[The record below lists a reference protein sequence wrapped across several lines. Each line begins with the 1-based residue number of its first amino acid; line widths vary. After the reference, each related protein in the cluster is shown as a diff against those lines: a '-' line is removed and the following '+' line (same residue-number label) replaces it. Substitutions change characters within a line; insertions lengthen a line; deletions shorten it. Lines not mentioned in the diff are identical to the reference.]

1 MSKPE
6 EQISILLKALHSK
19 KATPEQEQELTD
31 LLLEAEKD
39 AVLKEYMQNTWEEF
53 QPETHKNKVDWDQMF
68 TKILDKDTEAKVVRM
83 HFSWSRIAAAAV
95 ILLFV
100 FVGAYF
106 ILKTETASLI
116 AKSEIES
123 GKEYLG
129 APAAN
134 KAILT
139 LSDGTVILLEKEEN
153 GALAVQ
159 GNVTVEK
166 TSDGQIVYTG
176 SSAEIQMNTISVP
189 KGSKPLQLKLADGS
203 NVWLN
208 VGTVFTYPAAFTGN
222 TRPVEI
228 SGEAYF
234 EIARDVSRPFIV
246 TKGNTQIKV
255 LGTHFNVNAYD
266 NEAAMRVTLLEG
278 SVRVQEGNTSNLLK
292 PGQQAILSTKNSGKI
307 QVVKGDV
314 DKVMAWKNGIFN
326 FDGAPLDE
334 VMRQLERWYNIE
346 VVYEKGVPDI
356 EFVGKMSKNIN
367 LDDLL
372 EILKKTRVHFKLV
385 EGRKL
390 IVSDK

>member
-6 EQISILLKALHSK
+6 EQISILLEALHSK
-19 KATPEQEQELTD
+19 TATPMQEQELAD
-31 LLLEAEKD
+31 WLLEAEKD
-39 AVLKEYMQNTWEEF
+39 AVLKEYMQSAWEEF
-53 QPETHKNKVDWDQMF
+53 QPEKHKNKVDWDQMF
-68 TKILDKDTEAKVVRM
+68 TNILENNTEAKVVHMR
-83 HFSWSRIAAAAV
+83 FSWSRIAAAAV

-100 FVGAYF
+100 SVGAWF
-106 ILKTETASLI
+106 ILKKENGPQIVIS
-116 AKSEIES
+116 ES
-123 GKEYLG
+123 GKKEDLA
-129 APAAN
+129 APSAN
-134 KAILT
+134 KAVLT
-139 LSDGTVILLEKEEN
+139 LSDGTVILLENEEN

-166 TSDGQIVYTG
+166 TADGQIVYKG

-189 KGSKPLQLKLADGS
+189 KGSKPLQLKLTDGS

-208 VGTVFTYPAAFTGN
+208 VGTVFTYPAAFAGN
-222 TRPVEI
+222 TRKVEI

-246 TKGNTQIKV
+246 TKGNAQIEV

-266 NEAAMRVTLLEG
+266 NEAAMRVTLMEG
-278 SVRVQEGNTSNLLK
+278 SVRVKEGTASGLLK
-292 PGQQAILSTKNSGKI
+292 PGQQAILSAKNSGKI

-334 VMRQLERWYNIE
+334 VMRQLERWYDIE

-356 EFVGKMSKNIN
+356 EFVGKMSKNIH

-372 EILKKTRVHFKLV
+372 EILEMTKVHFKLV